1 MYCMFLNVVLYL
13 SLTVLKFIN
22 YIFNDVNIMMKKV
35 IPKKTE
41 RSV

>member
-1 MYCMFLNVVLYL
+1 MYCIFLNVVLYV
-13 SLTVLKFIN
+13 SQTVLKFIN
-22 YIFNDVNIMMKKV
+22 NIFNEVNIMMKKV

>member
-1 MYCMFLNVVLYL
+1 MYCMFLNVVLYV
-13 SLTVLKFIN
+13 SQTVLKFIN
-22 YIFNDVNIMMKKV
+22 NIFNEVNIMMKKV

>member
-1 MYCMFLNVVLYL
+1 MYCMFLNVVLYV
-13 SLTVLKFIN
+13 SQTVLKFIN
-22 YIFNDVNIMMKKV
+22 NIFNEVNIMMKNV

>member
-1 MYCMFLNVVLYL
+1 MYCMFLNVVLYV
-13 SLTVLKFIN
+13 SQTVLKFIN
-22 YIFNDVNIMMKKV
+22 NIFNEVIIMMKKV

>member
-1 MYCMFLNVVLYL
+1 MYYMFLNVVLYV
-13 SLTVLKFIN
+13 SQTVLKFIN
-22 YIFNDVNIMMKKV
+22 NIFNEVNIMMKKV